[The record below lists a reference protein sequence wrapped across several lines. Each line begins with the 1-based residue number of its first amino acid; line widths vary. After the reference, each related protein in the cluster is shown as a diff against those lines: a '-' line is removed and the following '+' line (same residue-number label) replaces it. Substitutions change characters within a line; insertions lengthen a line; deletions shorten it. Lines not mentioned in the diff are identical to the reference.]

1 MKPRIKLAEASLAD
15 GGTMALYEH
24 DGDFVINYEG
34 REIMHSRANASEL
47 LLGETGVAGR
57 GDLADKRI
65 LIGGLGLG
73 FTLRRVLESVGP
85 QAKIEVV
92 ELVPEVVAW
101 NETFL
106 QSLHPGLLTDLRVR
120 VRVEDVGTVIRDSEA
135 ERYDAIL
142 LDVDNGPV
150 ALVTNANRSLYSPTG
165 LRRIRRALK
174 PGGRAVFWSA
184 GPDARFA
191 ARLKQNGFAVTEI
204 PAKVHGGARRAAYLL
219 FAADRD

>member
-1 MKPRIKLAEASLAD
+1 M
-15 GGTMALYEH
+15 TLYEH

-34 REIMHSRANASEL
+34 SEIMHSRANASER

-57 GDLADKRI
+57 GGTGDSRL

-73 FTLRRVLESVGP
+73 FTLRRVLELVGSG
-85 QAKIEVV
+85 ATVEVV

-101 NETFL
+101 NRTYL
-106 QSLHPGLLTDLRVR
+106 QPLHPGILADPRVSVR
-120 VRVEDVGTVIRDSEA
+120 VDDVGAVIRAA
-135 ERYDAIL
+135 ETGAYDAIL

-150 ALVTNANRSLYSPTG
+150 ALVAETNRALYARSG
-165 LRRIRRALK
+165 LGEIRRVLK

-191 ARLKQNGFAVTEI
+191 ARLRQTGFSVTEV
-204 PAKVHGGARRAAYLL
+204 PAKVHSGARRAAYLL
-219 FAADRD
+219 FVADRGQRG